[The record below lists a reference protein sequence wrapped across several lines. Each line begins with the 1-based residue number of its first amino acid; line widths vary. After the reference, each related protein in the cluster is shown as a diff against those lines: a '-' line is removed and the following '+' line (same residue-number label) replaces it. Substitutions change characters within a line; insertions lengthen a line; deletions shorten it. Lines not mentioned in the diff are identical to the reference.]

1 MNDVI
6 RLHNEADQDEVHG
19 ERLYHKL
26 MKFQQEDGLLDN
38 LDIKHL
44 YVLSIDWPVGL
55 KVQPVKWKKN

>member
-26 MKFQQEDGLLDN
+26 MKLAHEDGLLDN
-38 LDIKHL
+38 MDVDRL

-55 KVQPVKWKKN
+55 